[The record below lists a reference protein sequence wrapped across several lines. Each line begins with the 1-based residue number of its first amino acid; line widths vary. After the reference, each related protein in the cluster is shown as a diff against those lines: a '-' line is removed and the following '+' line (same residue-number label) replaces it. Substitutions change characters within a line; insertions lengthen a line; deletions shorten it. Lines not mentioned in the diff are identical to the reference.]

1 MKKRKNPS
9 SSNNNDLLRYA
20 GLGTQLLVSIGIAV
34 FIGLKADQWL
44 HTLPLFSC
52 VLPLL
57 VLFAT
62 FYKLMRQTDTK
73 KNNDGPEETG
83 MN

>member
-1 MKKRKNPS
+1 MLKKKKL
-9 SSNNNDLLRYA
+9 SSNNNNKDLLRYA

-34 FIGLKADQWL
+34 FIGLKLDKWL

-57 VLFAT
+57 VLIGI
-62 FYKLMRQTDTK
+62 FYKLFRETRQR
-73 KNNDGPEETG
+73 GE
-83 MN
+83 

>member
-1 MKKRKNPS
+1 MDKNSPS
-9 SSNNNDLLRYA
+9 SKSKNSLRRYA
-20 GLGTQLLVSIGIAV
+20 ALGTEMLVSIGIAV

-57 VLFAT
+57 VLIGI
-62 FYKLMRQTDTK
+62 FYKLIRETGNTK
-73 KNNDGPEETG
+73 KNEPK
-83 MN
+83 

>member
-1 MKKRKNPS
+1 MDKNSPS
-9 SSNNNDLLRYA
+9 SKPKNILRRYA
-20 GLGTQLLVSIGIAV
+20 ALGTEMLVSIGIAV

-57 VLFAT
+57 VLIGI
-62 FYKLMRQTDTK
+62 FYKLIRETGNTK
-73 KNNDGPEETG
+73 KNEPK
-83 MN
+83 

>member
-1 MKKRKNPS
+1 
-9 SSNNNDLLRYA
+9 LRYA

-57 VLFAT
+57 TSSEWSMVNSEYFLWLVFV
-62 FYKLMRQTDTK
+62 D
-73 KNNDGPEETG
+73 
-83 MN
+83 

>member
-1 MKKRKNPS
+1 M
-9 SSNNNDLLRYA
+9 LRYA

-34 FIGLKADQWL
+34 FVGLKADQWL

-73 KNNDGPEETG
+73 KNNDGPDETG